1 MYETKRQAFQRATRA
16 VERARDRV
24 TATDLDTTE
33 GRTLGEAVDMLHAID
48 SGEVDAFDGRIV
60 EAEAALYNA
69 VSEAQVAYSPE
80 APISRALTAA
90 LCVVHLGQ
98 VRTDAEAS
106 VIADDAEE
114 IESGTRPAPS
124 WQTGLSETMVKVIRE
139 KIAALTVSKAK
150 AVEVNMAWP
159 IQRPGHGE
167 ARAHHASM
175 CQGGIDALT
184 ELLTLCGVPAEVAHP
199 TA

>member
-24 TATDLDTTE
+24 TATDLDTAD
-33 GRTLGEAVDMLHAID
+33 GRTLGEAVDMLRAID
-48 SGEVDAFDGRIV
+48 SGEVDAFDGRVV
-60 EAEAALYNA
+60 EAEAALYVA
-69 VSEAQVAYSPE
+69 VTDAQEAHGPE
-80 APISRALTAA
+80 APICRALTAA
-90 LCVVHLGQ
+90 LCVVHMGQ

-114 IESGTRPAPS
+114 IESKTRPAPT
-124 WQTGLSETMVKVIRE
+124 WQTGLSETMVEVIRA
-139 KIAALTVSKAK
+139 KISYLTTSKA
-150 AVEVNMAWP
+150 ASVAVNMTWP

-167 ARAHHASM
+167 TRAHHASM

-184 ELLTLCGVPAEVAHP
+184 ELLTLCGVPVEPAQPSA
-199 TA
+199 